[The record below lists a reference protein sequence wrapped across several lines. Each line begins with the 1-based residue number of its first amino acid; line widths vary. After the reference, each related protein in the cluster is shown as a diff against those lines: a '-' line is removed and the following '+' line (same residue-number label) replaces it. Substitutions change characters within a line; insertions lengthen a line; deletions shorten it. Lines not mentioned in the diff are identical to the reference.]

1 MGCTISI
8 SFDPDTTTVR
18 ALYTIL
24 SAFDDMGWY
33 QEDLI
38 WDDTGIIIPIGEGE
52 AEEIRAYFRAN
63 KALRDLDL
71 KFTVEDW

>member
-1 MGCTISI
+1 MGCTITI

-18 ALYTIL
+18 TLYTIL
-24 SAFDDMGWY
+24 NAFDDMGWY

-38 WDDTGIIIPIGEGE
+38 WDDTGIILPIGEGE
-52 AEEIRAYFRAN
+52 AEEIRAYFRVN
-63 KALRDLDL
+63 KTLRDLDL

>member
-1 MGCTISI
+1 MGCTITI

-18 ALYTIL
+18 TLCTIL
-24 SAFDDMGWY
+24 SALDDMDWY

-38 WDDTGIIIPIGEGE
+38 WDDTGIIIPVDEVE

-63 KALRDLDL
+63 KTLRDLDL
-71 KFTVEDW
+71 KLTVEDW

>member
-1 MGCTISI
+1 MGCTITI

-18 ALYTIL
+18 TLYTIL